1 MSTAGKVLSVLIVLV
16 TVAWVFLTA
25 AVSQLN
31 HNGTKAVDALKVQ
44 VAKLETDLTRA
55 TRDLDKAKDDWHLD
69 QAVTQKRLTVLQ
81 ARQSDIEKARSA
93 VQEIATRVTLQL
105 ADAETIAKTSAADRD
120 QRIVEKKA
128 EIEDLAKTRAE
139 VERRKT
145 ERTDLVGRL
154 TELRKKFQTTLDE
167 NRRLTQRVQQKKS
180 AVPASGTRAAR
191 PASFSR

>member
-1 MSTAGKVLSVLIVLV
+1 MSTAGKVLSVLVILV

-31 HNGTKAVDALKVQ
+31 RNGTKAVDDLKVQ
-44 VAKLETDLTRA
+44 VAKLETEVTKA
-55 TRDLDKAKDDWHLD
+55 ARDLDKAKEDWHLE

-81 ARQSDIEKARSA
+81 ARQSDLEKARSV
-93 VQEIATRVTLQL
+93 VQEISTRVTLQL

-128 EIEDLAKTRAE
+128 ETEALKKARAD
-139 VERRKT
+139 VVQLKA
-145 ERTDLVGRL
+145 ERTELVGRL

-167 NRRLTQRVQQKKS
+167 NRSLTQRVQKKS
-180 AVPASGTRAAR
+180 TVPASGTRPAR
-191 PASFSR
+191 PVSFSR